1 MTARKLDE
9 SQWRTFLDRLSKTLE
24 GKQAEIEVASLETSP
39 HIDIDVVH
47 TDSGVAHPRLAGTGF
62 PDWDLLSRRGGA
74 ICENCM

>member
-1 MTARKLDE
+1 MTARKLDK
-9 SQWRTFLDRLSKTLE
+9 SQWRTFLDRLSKALE